1 MAKNQKCSCCG
12 NLKSTV
18 TGYYISYS
26 PMCAS
31 NDKRMNICKDCVI
44 DIYERYVDF
53 YSDEVKALY
62 RITLLFDGYFSSSL
76 VDVLMAQAKKTNT
89 SLVRVYFQKVNS
101 MPQFKGKTSLDSEFM
116 SLEDGSIYQDIDSK
130 EEESINVEDDFTVTS
145 EMIRR
150 WGRGL
155 PKDDYAYLE
164 EKYQELIAVYDH
176 RNPVQRMLYQNI
188 SRTQLE
194 AEKSR
199 RTGNLQMYEKMMSTL
214 SKLMGD
220 GNIKPVQENTVSDDD
235 ASFGT
240 FIKKIENEE
249 PIPEPLDEFKDVD
262 GFQKYINEWFVK
274 PFARIFD
281 LDMSNTK
288 GEKAYEDEDED

>member
-12 NLKSTV
+12 SLKSTV

-26 PMCAS
+26 PMFAS
-31 NDKRMNICKDCVI
+31 NEKRMNICKDCVI

-53 YSDEVKALY
+53 YGDEVKALY

-76 VDVLMAQAKKTNT
+76 VEVLMAQAKKTNT

-101 MPQFKGKTSLDSEFM
+101 MPQFKGKTSLDSEVM
-116 SLEDGSIYQDIDSK
+116 SLEDGSIYSDISSNENTNDI
-130 EEESINVEDDFTVTS
+130 EVEDDFMVTS
-145 EMIRR
+145 EMVRR

-164 EKYQELIAVYDH
+164 EKYQELVAVYDH
-176 RNPVQRMLYQNI
+176 RNPVQRMLYENI

-199 RTGNLQMYEKMMSTL
+199 RSGNLQMYEKMMSTL

-220 GNIKPVQENTVSDDD
+220 GNIKPVQENSVSDDE
-235 ASFGT
+235 ASFGL
-240 FIKKIENEE
+240 FIKKIEDEE
-249 PIPEPLDEFKDVD
+249 PIPEPLDEFKDID
-262 GFQKYINEWFVK
+262 GFRKYINEWFVK

-281 LDMSNTK
+281 LDMGNTR
-288 GEKAYEDEDED
+288 EEEVHEDEN

>member
-1 MAKNQKCSCCG
+1 MVAKNQKCTCCG
-12 NLKSTV
+12 QTKSTV

-26 PMCAS
+26 PMWAS
-31 NDKRMNICKDCVI
+31 ADKRMGMCKDCVI
-44 DIYERYVDF
+44 DMYERYVDF
-53 YSDEVKALY
+53 YGDEIKALY
-62 RITLLFDGYFSSSL
+62 RISLLFDMYFSPAL
-76 VDVLMAQAKKTNT
+76 VEVLVEQAKKTNM
-89 SLVRVYFQKVNS
+89 SLIRVYFQKVNS
-101 MPQFKGKTSLDSEFM
+101 LPQFKGKTSMESEHIALVDGVVYDSSEDN
-116 SLEDGSIYQDIDSK
+116 LEEIIEEDI
-130 EEESINVEDDFTVTS
+130 IVTS

-155 PKDDYAYLE
+155 ARDDYSYLE
-164 EKYQELIAVYDH
+164 EKYQDLIAVYDH
-176 RNPVQRMLYQNI
+176 RNPVQRMLYENI

-199 RTGNLQMYEKMMSTL
+199 RNGNLQMYEKMMSTL

-235 ASFGT
+235 ASFGL

-249 PIPEPLDEFKDVD
+249 PIPEPLEEFRDVD
-262 GFQKYINEWFVK
+262 GFRKYIDEWFVK

-281 LDMSNTK
+281 LDLGNTEE
-288 GEKAYEDEDED
+288 GEYEDEDTN